1 MCSVC
6 LFVVFNTYMYILCR
20 SLFFVKVEKMQ
31 SQSEN
36 TEMARR
42 LMREMKD
49 SHSKHKI
56 TEKEF
61 NEMTY
66 NPVYGILQQIEN
78 SEVDEVEKLLQ
89 QKHRTSATVLVAILA
104 SYVLFKFLA
113 SFVLDKLVMS
123 FPFIYDKVVIT
134 SKFSK
139 SFTMFSKSLMIF

>member
-31 SQSEN
+31 GLAEN
-36 TEMARR
+36 NELARR
-42 LMREMKD
+42 CIREMRD
-49 SHSKHKI
+49 SHGKHKI

-66 NPVYGILQQIEN
+66 NPVYGIQSQIE
-78 SEVDEVEKLLQ
+78 SAEVDEVEKLLKSKQ
-89 QKHRTSATVLVAILA
+89 RSSATVLLGILTV
-104 SYVLFKFLA
+104 YVLFKFLA
-113 SFVLDKLVMS
+113 SFVLDKLVME
-123 FPFIYDKVVIT
+123 YGKVVIT